1 MKWYTWLIAFLA
13 AWFAFFNPATAQT
26 VQYVTSTEIGGIPTV
41 GMTTTFTT
49 GRTIFVDSNKG
60 TSGGD
65 GSTPAAAVD
74 TLAHALLLATANKG
88 DVILL
93 MPDHAET
100 IVAATTISTEGI
112 TIKSLGVGDNRAQFT
127 FGTSTGANFAISAD
141 NVRLEGLIFKN
152 DIDSQAAV
160 VTTSNAYTQIVD
172 CDFFEGSG
180 KQYLIG
186 VSLAN
191 AAANY
196 CTIDNCRFVS
206 ITAGAASAIKI
217 AAAVD
222 RCTIKNCYIKGDWSD
237 AGIYNPTGNIATH
250 LDINNNYVE
259 NLQAGSHAIK
269 LVSACT
275 GTIRNNTLM
284 TDAGADVDP
293 GACNMNGVFVP
304 GLGYKCVKTED
315 VNTAT
320 ADDLFIVTGKVLI
333 TCWTGEVT
341 NALGAAV
348 TDYKLRVKTSNRDLC
363 ATSNIASAAIG
374 FMFQM
379 NGDAGDDLLN
389 TATATETCDTNGKG
403 MANRFVG
410 KSGSSLTLQSSRTAG
425 DSGDAIVHSLWYIPL
440 EAGAEVVAAP

>member
-13 AWFAFFNPATAQT
+13 AWFAFLNPATAQT

-49 GRTIFVDSNKG
+49 GRTIFVDSNYG

-74 TLAHALLLATANKG
+74 TLARALLLATPNKG

-93 MPDHAET
+93 MPNHAET

-127 FGTSTGANFAISAD
+127 FGTSTGANLAISAD

-152 DIDSQAAV
+152 DIDSQSVV

-180 KQYLIG
+180 KQYLVG

-191 AAANY
+191 AAADY

-237 AGIYNPTGNIATH
+237 AGIHNPTGNIATH
-250 LDINNNYVE
+250 VDINNNYVE
-259 NLQAGSHAIK
+259 NLQAGDHAIE

-284 TDAGADVDP
+284 TDGGAGVDP
-293 GACNMNGVFVP
+293 GACNMNGMFVP

-341 NALGAAV
+341 NKLGTAV
-348 TDYKLRVKTSNRDLC
+348 TDYKLRVKTTNIDLC
-363 ATSNIASAAIG
+363 AGSNIANAAIG
-374 FMFQM
+374 FIFQM
-379 NGDAGDDLLN
+379 CSDAGDSLIN
-389 TATATETCDTNGKG
+389 TASATETADTNGKG
-403 MANRFVG
+403 MAYRIVG

-425 DSGDAIVHSLWYIPL
+425 DNGDAIVHSLWYIPL

>member
-13 AWFAFFNPATAQT
+13 AWFAFLNPATAQT

-49 GRTIFVDSNKG
+49 GRTIFVDSNYG

-74 TLAHALLLATANKG
+74 TLSRALLLATPNKG

-93 MPDHAET
+93 MPNHAET

-127 FGTSTGANFAISAD
+127 FGTSTAAGFAISAD

-186 VSLAN
+186 VLLAN
-191 AAANY
+191 AAADY

-217 AAAVD
+217 SAAVD

-237 AGIYNPTGNIATH
+237 AGIYNPIGNIATH
-250 LDINNNYVE
+250 LDISNNYVE
-259 NLQAGSHAIK
+259 NLQAGDHAIE

-284 TDAGADVDP
+284 TDGGAGVDP
-293 GACNMNGVFVP
+293 GACNMNGMFVP

-315 VNTAT
+315 VSTAT

-348 TDYKLRVKTSNRDLC
+348 TNYKLRVKTSNRDLC
-363 ATSNIASAAIG
+363 ATSNIASAAVG

-379 NGDAGDDLLN
+379 NGDAGDSLIN
-389 TATATETCDTNGKG
+389 TATATETADTDGKG
-403 MANRFVG
+403 MAYRIVG

-425 DSGDAIVHSLWYIPL
+425 DNGDAIVHSLWYIPL

>member
-13 AWFAFFNPATAQT
+13 AWFAFLNPATAQT

-49 GRTIFVDSNKG
+49 GRTIFVDSNYG

-93 MPDHAET
+93 MPNHAET

-127 FGTSTGANFAISAD
+127 FGTSTAAGFVISAD

-160 VTTSNAYTQIVD
+160 VTTSKAYTQIVD

-191 AAANY
+191 AAADY
-196 CTIDNCRFVS
+196 CTIDNCRFIS

-237 AGIYNPTGNIATH
+237 AGIHNPTGNIATH
-250 LDINNNYVE
+250 VDISNNYVE
-259 NLQAGSHAIK
+259 NLQAGNHAIE

-284 TDAGADVDP
+284 TDGGANVDP

-320 ADDLFIVTGKVLI
+320 ADDLFTVTGKVLI

-341 NALGAAV
+341 NALGTAV
-348 TDYKLRVKTSNRDLC
+348 TNYKLRVKGTNRDLC

-379 NGDAGDDLLN
+379 NGDAGDSLIN
-389 TATATETCDTNGKG
+389 TATATETADTDGKG
-403 MANRFVG
+403 MAYRIVG

-425 DSGDAIVHSLWYIPL
+425 DAGDEIVHSLWYIPL

>member
-127 FGTSTGANFAISAD
+127 FGTSTAAGFAISAD

-152 DIDSQAAV
+152 DIDSQVAV

-237 AGIYNPTGNIATH
+237 AGIHNPTGNIATH
-250 LDINNNYVE
+250 VDISNNYVE
-259 NLQAGSHAIK
+259 NLQAGDHAIE

-348 TDYKLRVKTSNRDLC
+348 TDYKLRVKTSKRDLC
-363 ATSNIASAAIG
+363 AESNIANAAIG
-374 FMFQM
+374 FIFQM
-379 NGDAGDDLLN
+379 CSDAGDSLIN
-389 TATATETCDTNGKG
+389 TASATETADTNGKG
-403 MANRFVG
+403 MAYRIVG

-425 DSGDAIVHSLWYIPL
+425 NAGDAIVHSLWYIPL